1 MIIGNQNAAL
11 STNIDGSNGTNF
23 RINASAHAFEILSSG
38 IYEHKIAAV
47 VRELCTNAFD
57 SHVQAGKG
65 DVPFSVVLP
74 NELHPYFEVE
84 DFGIGMSVQD
94 AMDVYT
100 VYFCSTKNSSN
111 EVAGGL
117 GIGGKSPFAYTRQF
131 NIRIRKD
138 GEENLAIIY
147 VDANGQPRLD
157 IIHTCQT
164 TEQNG
169 VKVSVPVE
177 AKDFR
182 TFIGEAKYFL
192 SFYPVKPK
200 FNLNVEVNF
209 DNVYDKLEEDGYAF
223 VSRNSYVESALAGG
237 NFYAVMSPVPYM
249 VNINSI
255 VEDRIAAGLLK
266 TAADKSGCLFVK
278 FDIGELSVSASR
290 ESLSLDEKTI
300 LKLREKFTAVAEK
313 IGNSIKAM
321 ADDATKHP
329 VELYKNFVEEF
340 GGDFYLGFVPEE
352 SHLKKVFRNIKVPRL
367 GQHNIRAGWRRS
379 GHFFAPRWWNMRDMN
394 MTSFNTN
401 GVVKIIVIDCGK
413 KLIRDLFSSQN
424 CSLVYR
430 DEVKGLTELRKSR
443 LEKIFNIKIET
454 VNYSDLYK
462 KHLAD
467 KKAARGTTP
476 KVPRVKH
483 PETSIVASG
492 VIVEKSSSVPTRL
505 FGNEVRSLRV
515 NIDENTYK
523 IHSASRYELETD
535 TGHIVDRTKLEDVAK
550 TLCEYFKM
558 DSLKVFCVSAQNKT
572 RMESNKVPC
581 ISELIQ
587 KFVEENKT
595 QFETFV
601 KAGAAKDRFERL
613 RWDYA
618 TRDAMDLIMLESKHV
633 PKEVYDAIWYIKEL
647 SENDGSRIPDDLHR
661 FFPSDDSLKFKSE
674 VHEQYNKIV
683 SFSNEAEKLKKL
695 HYPVVENCHFFH
707 HHEDRKTKRLEH
719 AKMYVNMIDSLPE
732 DATIEYQEEVL
743 VNV

>member
-1 MIIGNQNAAL
+1 MIINSGNAAL
-11 STNIDGSNGTNF
+11 STNIPEGAGTNF

-38 IYEHKIAAV
+38 IYQHKIAAI
-47 VRELCTNAFD
+47 VREICTNAFD
-57 SHVQAGKG
+57 SHVQAGKA

-74 NELHPYFEVE
+74 TALHPYFEVE

-94 AMDVYT
+94 ALDVYT
-100 VYFCSTKNSSN
+100 VYFCSTKNASN
-111 EVAGGL
+111 DVAGGL
-117 GIGGKSPFAYTRQF
+117 GIGAKSCFSYTRQF

-147 VDANGQPRLD
+147 VDASGQPRLD

-164 TEQNG
+164 AKPNG

-200 FNLNVEVNF
+200 FNSNVEVNF
-209 DNVYDKLEEDGYAF
+209 DNVYDKLEKDGYAF

-255 VEDRIAAGLLK
+255 VEDRAAASLLK
-266 TAADKSGCLFVK
+266 AAADKSGCLFVK

-321 ADDATKHP
+321 ADDTSKHP
-329 VELYKNFVEEF
+329 TEIYENFVEEF

-352 SHLKKVFRNIKVPRL
+352 AHLKKVFRNVKFPRL
-367 GQHNIRAGWRRS
+367 GRHNIRAGWKRS
-379 GHFFAPRWWNMRDMN
+379 GNFFTPKWWNMLDM
-394 MTSFNTN
+394 SHFQTN
-401 GVVKIIVIDCGK
+401 GVVKIIVIDCDK

-443 LEKIFNIKIET
+443 LGKIFNVKIET

-462 KHLAD
+462 KYLAD
-467 KKAARGTTP
+467 KKAARGTTL

-492 VIVEKSSSVPTRL
+492 VIVKNSVVDATRRL
-505 FGNEVRSLRV
+505 IGEQVRSLRV

-523 IHSASRYELETD
+523 IHSVSRYELETD
-535 TGHIVDRTKLEDVAK
+535 TGHIIDRTKLEDVAK

-558 DSLKVFCVSAQNKT
+558 DSLKVFCVSTQNKT

-587 KFVEENKT
+587 KFVEENKN

-613 RWDYA
+613 RWDYSS
-618 TRDAMDLIMLESKHV
+618 RDAMDLIMLESKHV

-647 SENDGSRIPDDLHR
+647 SENSCSQIPDDLCR
-661 FFPSDDSLKFKSE
+661 FFPSDDSLKFQSE
-674 VHEQYNKIV
+674 VREKYNKIV
-683 SFSNEAEKLKKL
+683 SFSKEAEKLKER
-695 HYPVVENCHFFH
+695 HYPVVEDCHFFYH
-707 HHEDRKTKRLEH
+707 NEDRKTKRLEH

>member
-1 MIIGNQNAAL
+1 MIVNSENAAL
-11 STNIDGSNGTNF
+11 STNIPDCAGTNF

-38 IYEHKIAAV
+38 IYEHKIAAA

-74 NELHPYFEVE
+74 NDLYPYFEVE

-94 AMDVYT
+94 ALDVYT
-100 VYFCSTKNSSN
+100 VYFCSTKNTSN
-111 EVAGGL
+111 DVAGGL

-147 VDANGQPRLD
+147 VDASGQPRLD

-200 FNLNVEVNF
+200 FNSNVEVNF
-209 DNVYDKLEEDGYAF
+209 DNVYDRLEKDGYAF

-255 VEDRIAAGLLK
+255 VEDRIASGLLK

-340 GGDFYLGFVPEE
+340 GGDFYLGFAPEE
-352 SHLKKVFRNIKVPRL
+352 SHLKKVFRTVKVPRL
-367 GQHNIRAGWRRS
+367 GQHNIRTGWRRS
-379 GHFFAPRWWNMRDMN
+379 GHFFAPRWWNMRDM
-394 MTSFNTN
+394 THFVTN
-401 GVVKIIVIDCGK
+401 GVVKIIVIDCDK

-505 FGNEVRSLRV
+505 FGNKVRSLRV

-523 IHSASRYELETD
+523 VSSVSRYELETD
-535 TGHIVDRTKLEDVAK
+535 NGHMIDRTKLSDVAK

-558 DSLKVFCVSAQNKT
+558 DSLKVFIVSAQNKT
-572 RMESNKVPC
+572 RMESNNVPC

-587 KFVEENKT
+587 KFVEENKD

-601 KAGAAKDRFERL
+601 KAGAAKDGFERL
-613 RWDYA
+613 RWDYYSRNA
-618 TRDAMDLIMLESKHV
+618 TDLVMLESKHA
-633 PKEVYDAIWYIKEL
+633 PKKVYEAMSYLKEM
-647 SENDGSRIPDDLHR
+647 SENPGSQIPDDLYS
-661 FFPSDDSLKFKSE
+661 FFPSDDAAKFKSE
-674 VHEQYNKIV
+674 VHEQYDKIV
-683 SFSNEAEKLKKL
+683 SFSKEAEKLKAT
-695 HYPVVENCHFFH
+695 HYPLVGDCQFFYR
-707 HHEDRKTKRLEH
+707 HEDQNTKRLEH
-719 AKMYVNMIDSLPE
+719 AKMYVNMIDNLPG
-732 DATIEYQEEVL
+732 DVTIEDQEEEL

>member
-111 EVAGGL
+111 DVAGGL

-147 VDANGQPRLD
+147 VDAMGQPRLD

-169 VKVSVPVE
+169 VKVSIPVE
-177 AKDFR
+177 ARDFR
-182 TFIGEAKYFL
+182 TFTGEAKYFL

-200 FNLNVEVNF
+200 FNSNIEVNF
-209 DNVYDKLEEDGYAF
+209 DNVHDKLEEDGYAF
-223 VSRNSYVESALAGG
+223 VSRNSWVESALAGG

-255 VEDRIAAGLLK
+255 VEDRAAARLLQA
-266 TAADKSGCLFVK
+266 AADKSGCLFVK

-313 IGNSIKAM
+313 IGNSITAM
-321 ADDATKHP
+321 ADDTSKHP
-329 VELYKNFVEEF
+329 MEIYKNFVEEF
-340 GGDFYLGFVPEE
+340 GGDFYLGFVPEAA
-352 SHLKKVFRNIKVPRL
+352 HLKKVFRNVKFPRL
-367 GQHNIRAGWRRS
+367 GRHNIRTGWKRS
-379 GHFFAPRWWNMRDMN
+379 GNFFTPQWWNMRDM
-394 MTSFNTN
+394 SHFQTN
-401 GVVKIIVIDCGK
+401 GVVKIIVIDCEK

-430 DEVKGLTELRKSR
+430 DEVNGLTELRKSR

-462 KHLAD
+462 KYLAD
-467 KKAARGTTP
+467 KKAARGTSP

-492 VIVEKSSSVPTRL
+492 VIVKKSSSVPTRR
-505 FGNEVRSLRV
+505 FSDEVRSLRV

-523 IHSASRYELETD
+523 INSLSRYELETENN
-535 TGHIVDRTKLEDVAK
+535 HIIDRTKLSDVAK

-558 DSLKVFCVSAQNKT
+558 DSLKVFVVSAHNKT

-587 KFVEENKT
+587 KFVEENKD
-595 QFETFV
+595 QFETYV
-601 KAGAAKDRFERL
+601 KARAAKDRFERL
-613 RWDYA
+613 RWDYG
-618 TRDAMDLIMLESKHV
+618 TSDAVELVMLESKHV
-633 PKEVYDAIWYIKEL
+633 PKEVYEAMSYIKEM
-647 SENDGSRIPDDLHR
+647 SENPGSQIPDDLYS
-661 FFPSDDSLKFKSE
+661 FFPSDDAAKFKSE
-674 VHEQYNKIV
+674 VHEQYNKIG
-683 SFSNEAEKLKKL
+683 SFSREAEKLKER
-695 HYPVVENCHFFH
+695 HYPLVENCNFFYR
-707 HHEDRKTKRLEH
+707 HEDQNTKRLEH
-719 AKMYVNMIDSLPE
+719 AKMYVNMIDNLPE
-732 DATIEYQEEVL
+732 DVTIEDQEEDL

>member
-11 STNIDGSNGTNF
+11 STNIPEGAGTNF
-23 RINASAHAFEILSSG
+23 TINASAHAFQILSSS
-38 IYEHKIAAV
+38 IYQHKIAAV
-47 VRELCTNAFD
+47 VREICTNAFD
-57 SHVQAGKG
+57 SHVQAGRE

-74 NELHPYFEVE
+74 NDLHPYFEVE
-84 DFGIGMSVQD
+84 DFGVGMSVQD

-100 VYFCSTKNSSN
+100 VYFKSTKSGSN
-111 EVAGGL
+111 EVAGGI
-117 GIGGKSPFAYTRQF
+117 GIGGKSCFSYTRQF

-147 VDANGQPRLD
+147 VDATGQPRLD

-164 TEQNG
+164 TEPNG
-169 VKVSVPVE
+169 VKVSIPVE

-200 FNLNVEVNF
+200 FNSNIEVNF

-223 VSRNSYVESALAGG
+223 VSRNSWVESALADG

-255 VEDRIAAGLLK
+255 VEDRAAARLLQSS
-266 TAADKSGCLFVK
+266 ADKSGCLFVK
-278 FDIGELSVSASR
+278 FDIGELAVSASR
-290 ESLSLDEKTI
+290 ESLSLDENTV

-313 IGNSIKAM
+313 IRNSIKAM
-321 ADDATKHP
+321 ADDTSKHP
-329 VELYKNFVEEF
+329 TEIYKNFVEEF
-340 GGDFYLGFVPEE
+340 GGDFYLGFVPE
-352 SHLKKVFRNIKVPRL
+352 SAHLKKVFRNVKTPRL
-367 GQHNIRAGWRRS
+367 GRHNIRAGWKRS
-379 GHFFAPRWWNMRDMN
+379 GNFFTPQWWNMRDV
-394 MTSFNTN
+394 SHFQSN
-401 GVVKIIVIDCGK
+401 GVVKIIVIDCEK

-443 LEKIFNIKIET
+443 LEKIYNIKIET

-462 KHLAD
+462 KYLAD
-467 KKAARGTTP
+467 KKASRGTTL

-492 VIVEKSSSVPTRL
+492 VIVEKSSVDATRL
-505 FGNEVRSLRV
+505 IGEQVRSLRV

-523 IHSASRYELETD
+523 IHSLSRYELETD
-535 TGHIVDRTKLEDVAK
+535 NGHTIDRTKLEDVAK

-558 DSLKVFCVSAQNKT
+558 DSLKVFFVSAQNKT
-572 RMESNKVPC
+572 RMEANKVPC
-581 ISELIQ
+581 ISELIK
-587 KFVEENKT
+587 KFVEENKD
-595 QFETFV
+595 QFETYV

-613 RWDYA
+613 RWDYSSSNV
-618 TRDAMDLIMLESKHV
+618 TDLVMLKSKHV
-633 PKEVYDAIWYIKEL
+633 PKEVYGAISYIKEL
-647 SENDGSRIPDDLHR
+647 SENVGSQVPDDLYS
-661 FFPSDDSLKFKSE
+661 FFPSDDAAKFKSE

-683 SFSNEAEKLKKL
+683 SFSKEAEKLKEH
-695 HYPVVENCHFFH
+695 HYPLVGNSQFFYR
-707 HHEDRKTKRLEH
+707 HEDQNTKRLEH
-719 AKMYVNMIDSLPE
+719 AKMYVNMIDTLPE
-732 DATIEYQEEVL
+732 DVTIEDQEEDL

>member
-1 MIIGNQNAAL
+1 MIINSGNAAL
-11 STNIDGSNGTNF
+11 STNIPEGAGTNF
-23 RINASAHAFEILSSG
+23 TINASAHAFQILSSG
-38 IYEHKIAAV
+38 IYQHKVAAI

-57 SHVQAGKG
+57 SHVQAGKE

-74 NELHPYFEVE
+74 NDFHPYFEVE
-84 DFGIGMSVQD
+84 DFGVGMSVKD
-94 AMDVYT
+94 AIDVYT
-100 VYFCSTKNSSN
+100 VYFKSTKSGSN
-111 EVAGGL
+111 EVAGGI
-117 GIGGKSPFAYTRQF
+117 GIGGKSPFSYTRQF

-147 VDANGQPRLD
+147 VDASGQPRLD

-169 VKVSVPVE
+169 VKVSIPVE
-177 AKDFR
+177 ARDFR

-200 FNLNVEVNF
+200 FNSTVEVNF
-209 DNVYDKLEEDGYAF
+209 DNVYDRLEKDGYAF

-255 VEDRIAAGLLK
+255 VEDRAAASLLK
-266 TAADKSGCLFVK
+266 AAADKSGCLFVK

-321 ADDATKHP
+321 ADDPTKHP

-340 GGDFYLGFVPEE
+340 GGDFYLGFVPEA
-352 SHLKKVFRNIKVPRL
+352 SHLKKVFRSVKVPRL
-367 GQHNIRAGWRRS
+367 GQHSIHARWKRS
-379 GHFFAPRWWNMRDMN
+379 GHFFAPRGWNMRDMT
-394 MTSFNTN
+394 MTSFDTN
-401 GVVKIIVIDCGK
+401 GVVKIIVIDCDK

-492 VIVEKSSSVPTRL
+492 VIVRKQETSGKRVSGELRSV
-505 FGNEVRSLRV
+505 RV

-523 IHSASRYELETD
+523 IHSLSRYELATD
-535 TGHIVDRTKLEDVAK
+535 TGHVIDRTKLEAVAT

-558 DSLKVFCVSAQNKT
+558 DSLNVFCVSTQNKT
-572 RMESNKVPC
+572 RMEANKVPC

-587 KFVEENKT
+587 KFVDEN
-595 QFETFV
+595 QENFEKMV
-601 KAGAAKDRFERL
+601 KAACAKDRLGRL
-613 RWDYA
+613 RWDFSA
-618 TRDAMDLIMLESKHV
+618 ISAVNMLVLESRRV
-633 PKEVYDAIWYIKEL
+633 PEEIRVAFSFLKEM
-647 SENDGSRIPDDLHR
+647 SEDVCAKIPDDLHS
-661 FFPSDDSLKFKSE
+661 FFSGTGASRYREE
-674 VHEQYNKIV
+674 VYEEHNKIV
-683 SFSNEAEKLKKL
+683 SFSKKAENLFGR
-695 HYPVVENCHFFH
+695 HYPLIAGMRFFQSG
-707 HHEDRKTKRLEH
+707 DANRLNH
-719 AKMYVNMIDSLPE
+719 AKMYVQMIDSE
-732 DATIEYQEEVL
+732 SKERTIEDQTEEDL